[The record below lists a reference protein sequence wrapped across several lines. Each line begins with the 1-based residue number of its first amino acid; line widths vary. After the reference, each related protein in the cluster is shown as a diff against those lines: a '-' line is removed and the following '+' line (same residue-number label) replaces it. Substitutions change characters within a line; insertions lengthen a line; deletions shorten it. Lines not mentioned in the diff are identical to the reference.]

1 MSTFVGIDLGTT
13 NSVVARRNRY
23 GRPEVISNREG
34 ANITPS
40 VLYFG
45 TDPPAVGQEAKEW
58 ARLGDSEIASFFKPH
73 MGSPLYQLNFQGK
86 TYTATDLS
94 ALMLKRLKEDAE
106 SAMGQDVD
114 RAVITVP
121 AYFGDAQRKATID
134 AGNAAGFQVLR
145 IINEPTAAT
154 LAYGLNRTEG
164 PNETVLIYDLGGG
177 TFDVTVARIAPEDI
191 VVMATAGDHD
201 LGGKNWDDRI
211 ATFLAEQFATQTG
224 FDPLDDPVALN
235 EVLVRSE
242 QAKWALSERTTTRI
256 TLQLGSRRQSYELS
270 RSEFEAMTFP
280 LMDRTRRLTEEAL
293 GEASLDWKSLDGVLL
308 VGGSTRMPMV
318 RSYVTEMAGKPP
330 RTGVNVDEVVALGAA
345 IQAAIEVGQ
354 PIGDALPKFT
364 LAAGSAAAKTAAS
377 LPPARRVIDVMS
389 HSLGTIAV
397 SPDGSSYV
405 NDVLIRRNIPIPA
418 QNTKTYIHATHGGAN
433 AKLEV
438 YLTQGE
444 SASPLDCT
452 ILGKYVFT
460 GIHPTDADVMVD
472 VGLSYDVNGV
482 VQVQAIQRDTGHRLA
497 LAVEQV
503 PDDLTWLGRAPEA
516 AAAGPP
522 ERIRV
527 FLLMDVSSSMIG
539 QPLVEAQ
546 TAARE
551 FLDRCDFTTME
562 VGLVSFSSMVALQ
575 CSATSN
581 VRRLQA
587 AIGRLE
593 AEGSTNLT
601 DALEMAR
608 GQLVDSDWKRYIVLL
623 TDGFP
628 DAPESAVDEALAA
641 RGQGIDIVAIG
652 TGDADRDYLGRLASS
667 EHASIF
673 ARSGELVSTFGHIAR
688 MIAEGGRA
696 LRVIS

>member
-13 NSVVARRNRY
+13 NSVVAYRNRY
-23 GRPEVISNREG
+23 GRPEVIANREG
-34 ANITPS
+34 QNITPS
-40 VLYFG
+40 VIYFG

-58 ARLGDSEIASFFKPH
+58 SRLGDAEIASFFKPH
-73 MGSPLYQLNFQGK
+73 MGSPLYQLQFHGK
-86 TYTATDLS
+86 TYSATNLS
-94 ALMLKRLKEDAE
+94 ALVLKRLKEDAE
-106 SAMGQDVD
+106 KALGQDID

-154 LAYGLNRTEG
+154 LAYGLNRTSATS
-164 PNETVLIYDLGGG
+164 ETVLIYDLGGG

-191 VVMATAGDHD
+191 VVLATAGDHD

-211 ATFLAEQFATQTG
+211 ATFLAEQYAAETG

-242 QAKWALSERTTTRI
+242 QAKWALSERSTTRI

-270 RSEFEAMTFP
+270 RSDFEAMTFP

-293 GEASLDWKSLDGVLL
+293 GEASLDWHRLDGVLL

-354 PIGDALPKFT
+354 AIGDAVPRFT
-364 LAAGSAAAKTAAS
+364 LSSGGGAAVAAAKA
-377 LPPARRVIDVMS
+377 PPRKVTDVMS

-397 SPDGSSYV
+397 SPDASCYL

-418 QNTKTYIHATHGGAN
+418 RNTKTYIHATHGGAN
-433 AKLEV
+433 TKLEV

-444 SASPLDCT
+444 SPSPLDCS
-452 ILGKYVFT
+452 ILGKYVFN
-460 GIHPTDADVMVD
+460 GIHATDVEVMVD

-482 VQVQAIQRDTGHRLA
+482 VQVQATQRDTGHRLS
-497 LAVEQV
+497 LAVEPV
-503 PDDLTWLGRAPEA
+503 PDDLSWLGRPPEVA
-516 AAAGPP
+516 IVGPT

-527 FLLMDVSSSMIG
+527 FLLIDVSSSMMD

-551 FLDRCDFTTME
+551 FLDRCDFTMME
-562 VGLVSFSSMVALQ
+562 VGLISFSSLVALQ
-575 CSATSN
+575 CAATSN
-581 VRRLQA
+581 VRRIQA

-608 GQLVDSDWKRYIVLL
+608 GQLVASEWKRYIVIL

-628 DAPESAVDEALAA
+628 DAPESAVEQALAA

-652 TGDADRDYLGRLASS
+652 TGDADRDYLSRLASS

-673 ARSGELVSTFGHIAR
+673 ARSGELVQTFGHIAR

-696 LRVIS
+696 LRVLS